1 MFKCIENQ
9 FSRLIVLIFVCCF
22 CIVVVNLLPIG
33 EVVETIDRVQ
43 IFFASHCLVFFFF
56 LSLSEE
62 EDVKNHFFLSFVYHL
77 RTKRKVK
84 MPTKDNTTN
93 KEVVA
98 IKVTGWLDSFGSTYN
113 GIISFIKRYLH
124 P

>member
-9 FSRLIVLIFVCCF
+9 FSRLIVLIFVGCF

-56 LSLSEE
+56 LSLSED
-62 EDVKNHFFLSFVYHL
+62 EDVKNYFSELCLSPANKKEGENANQRQYNQQ
-77 RTKRKVK
+77 RSG
-84 MPTKDNTTN
+84 DNQGHRLAGLFW
-93 KEVVA
+93 EY
-98 IKVTGWLDSFGSTYN
+98 I
-113 GIISFIKRYLH
+113 
-124 P
+124 